1 MRHLESNTLE
11 TMWKLMSAVM
21 SLYAGCANSRQ
32 NVAEILISLHVLYLT
47 RWKEWE
53 INLFRQNLLVFFA
66 SGTGIEASIF
76 NGGGKAYRWIS
87 VKDYFKVVHLVFNYF
102 SSFCQSGIIL
112 EWRREF
118 NFSIRF
124 VLPPSSQFLPVKFG
138 DSNLKTS
145 FYDTF
150 KQLRFIET
158 ICFLLI

>member
-1 MRHLESNTLE
+1 MTVSSACTQCMCKLSAWSEDPENETESNTLE
-11 TMWKLMSAVM
+11 SMWKLMSAVM

-87 VKDYFKVVHLVFNYF
+87 VKDFFLRLYTLCLITSQVFAKVE
-102 SSFCQSGIIL
+102 SS
-112 EWRREF
+112 
-118 NFSIRF
+118 
-124 VLPPSSQFLPVKFG
+124 
-138 DSNLKTS
+138 
-145 FYDTF
+145 
-150 KQLRFIET
+150 
-158 ICFLLI
+158 